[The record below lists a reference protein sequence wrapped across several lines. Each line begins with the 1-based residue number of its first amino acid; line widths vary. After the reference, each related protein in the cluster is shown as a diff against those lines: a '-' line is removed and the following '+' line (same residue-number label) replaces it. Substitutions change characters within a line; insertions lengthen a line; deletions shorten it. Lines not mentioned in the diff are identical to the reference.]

1 MKGSSK
7 RAAEKP
13 DAVLNLKTVQ
23 KMLPLVEHILSEVL
37 ARRRRIDQL
46 APEQDNLDRFRLD
59 LSWPERQRRY
69 ALQEETASHEREL
82 STAMEEL
89 TNLGVVLLS
98 PTEGRVGFP
107 TRVNDRA
114 AFFSWQPGDEGLRNW
129 HFAEETTPRP
139 IPQSWLKEI
148 SYTGKS

>member
-7 RAAEKP
+7 RESERSEG
-13 DAVLNLKTVQ
+13 VLSLKTVQ
-23 KMLPLVEHILSEVL
+23 KMLPLVQRILDDLLV
-37 ARRRRIDQL
+37 RRRRL
-46 APEQDNLDRFRLD
+46 EKLSPEQQNLDRYKND

-69 ALQEETASHEREL
+69 SLQEEAAGHQREIDSDLEEL
-82 STAMEEL
+82 SS
-89 TNLGVVLLS
+89 LGVVLLD
-98 PTEGRVGFP
+98 PADGRVGFP

-114 AFFSWQPGDEGLRNW
+114 AFFSWRPGEDGLHSW
-129 HFAEETTPRP
+129 HFAEETACRP